1 MFGRIV
7 FVSFVHFQKHKE
19 MTPMKSDTNTLNT
32 EEREREREREGKRG
46 RRCSERHLLHSSF
59 GNVETNHQFVG
70 RYKERKKGFK
80 ILTDEH

>member
-32 EEREREREREGKRG
+32 EERERERERGKGGGGVVRG
-46 RRCSERHLLHSSF
+46 TCYTLALGMWRQIINLL
-59 GNVETNHQFVG
+59 EDTK
-70 RYKERKKGFK
+70 KERKVLKF
-80 ILTDEH
+80 